1 MSVTACQPVMTRSQ
15 AEELVKLSYL
25 EVLRRDPFQPFDSGA
40 YDHVFALMH
49 GTTAEAVEVTLRESA
64 EAREKAESV
73 VRRIYFEILG
83 RDPGPGDQGGQ
94 WVDSPARDYA
104 EDLRTGLKT
113 VEDIRVELR
122 SSEEY
127 RTRPA
132 IRPSGP
138 PSIEGT
144 AILERGT
151 EELSLPLGISLFYG
165 LSLGITRARF
175 QTVIDE
181 LSAAQIREC
190 RLSMSTF
197 TWGNEQGVPEVVP
210 FEPGSVHDG
219 FSNEVSVP
227 FLDEMEWR
235 LDHAV
240 SKGVRPQLTLLW
252 GGFQPM
258 FVENRRLRENAL
270 GKYLR
275 AVCERLRNHPAVT
288 VELMNEIDHG
298 HHLGF
303 LTLDERKEFLKT
315 WVSVCKEILPSALFS
330 VSDGGHAPRGGGEGE
345 PYFDYHDVAE
355 IDYWNV
361 HFPRDEVAVEGIPRW
376 CRGIWHLNGESHF
389 FQSGHRGRGGYG
401 RNDENMFL
409 QTEED
414 RREWPYRNSTRDWR
428 MYGLHIF
435 VAAAAKAATTIHNQ
449 SGFFCRPGVGS
460 EPVMK
465 VARCYAAVMKDFSLE
480 GLASLNAS
488 WRDSPIESFDGPF
501 KAFALTGGADR
512 RDILVT
518 VLNPR
523 EGTLT
528 LDLKRDYDARVY
540 EITGEERKRERLPA
554 GKTVLRLPET
564 DWPHGCVVRLVAERA
579 ERAERNVS

>member
-1 MSVTACQPVMTRSQ
+1 MSGTPCQPVMTRTQ
-15 AEELVKLSYL
+15 AEELVKVAFL
-25 EVLRRDPFQPFDSGA
+25 EVLRRDPFNPFDSGA

-49 GTTAEAVEVTLRESA
+49 GTTPDEVEATLRESA
-64 EAREKAESV
+64 EAREKAEAL
-73 VRRIYFEILG
+73 VRRLYLELLG
-83 RDPGPGDQGGQ
+83 RDPGPEQPGEP
-94 WVDSPARDYA
+94 WVDPPAHAYA
-104 EDLRTGLKT
+104 EDFRAGVKSEENIRT
-113 VEDIRVELR
+113 ELR

-127 RTRPA
+127 HARPA
-132 IRPSGP
+132 VLPSRA

-144 AILERGT
+144 SLIERDTG
-151 EELSLPLGISLFYG
+151 ERSLPLGISLFYG
-165 LSLGITRARF
+165 LSLGVPRDRF
-175 QTVIDE
+175 QTVVDE
-181 LSAAQIREC
+181 LASAQIREC

-197 TWGNEQGVPEVVP
+197 TWGNEQGVPEVIP
-210 FEPGSVHDG
+210 FKPGSVHDG
-219 FSNEVSVP
+219 FSNEVSEA

-235 LDHAV
+235 LDYAV
-240 SKGVRPQLTLLW
+240 SRGVRPQLTLLW
-252 GGFQPM
+252 GGFQPL
-258 FVENRRLRENAL
+258 FVQNRSLRENAL

-288 VELMNEIDHG
+288 IEIMNEIDHG

-303 LTLDERKEFLKT
+303 LALEGRKEFLKK
-315 WVSVCKEILPSALFS
+315 WVSVCKETLPDALFS
-330 VSDGGHAPRGGGEGE
+330 VSDGGHAPRGGGEGDA
-345 PYFDYHDVAE
+345 YFDYHDVPQ

-376 CRGIWHLNGESHF
+376 CRGIWHLNGEWHF
-389 FQSGHRGRGGYG
+389 FRSGHGARGGYG

-414 RREWPYRNSTRDWR
+414 HREWPYRNSTRDWR

-435 VAAAAKAATTIHNQ
+435 VAATAKAATTIHNQ

-480 GLASLNAS
+480 ALSSLNS
-488 WRDSPIESFDGPF
+488 GWRDSPVESFDGPF
-501 KAFALTGGADR
+501 KAFALTGGPDR

-528 LDLKRDYDARVY
+528 LDLKREYEARVY

-554 GKTVLRLPET
+554 GKTALRLPPTE
-564 DWPHGCVVRLVAERA
+564 WPHGCIVRLAAERSA
-579 ERAERNVS
+579 

>member
-1 MSVTACQPVMTRSQ
+1 MSGTPCQPVMTRTQ
-15 AEELVKLSYL
+15 AEELVKAAFL
-25 EVLRRDPFQPFDSGA
+25 EVLRRDPFHPFDSGA

-49 GTTAEAVEVTLRESA
+49 GTTPDEVEATLRESA
-64 EAREKAESV
+64 EAREKAEDL
-73 VRRIYFEILG
+73 VRGLYRELFG
-83 RDPGPGDQGGQ
+83 RDPGPEQPGGP
-94 WVDSPARDYA
+94 WVDPPARAYA
-104 EDLRTGLKT
+104 EDFRAGVKSE
-113 VEDIRVELR
+113 EDIRTELR

-127 RTRPA
+127 VARPA
-132 IRPSGP
+132 VHPSRA

-144 AILERGT
+144 SLIERDTG
-151 EELSLPLGISLFYG
+151 ERSLPLGISLFYG
-165 LSLGITRARF
+165 LSLGVPRDRF
-175 QTVIDE
+175 QTVVDE
-181 LSAAQIREC
+181 LASAQIREC

-197 TWGNEQGVPEVVP
+197 TWGNEQGVPEVIP
-210 FEPGSVHDG
+210 FKPGSVHDG
-219 FSNEVSVP
+219 FSNEVSEA
-227 FLDEMEWR
+227 FLNEMEWR

-240 SKGVRPQLTLLW
+240 SRGVRPQLTLLW
-252 GGFQPM
+252 GGFQPL
-258 FVENRRLRENAL
+258 FVQNRSVRENAL

-275 AVCERLRNHPAVT
+275 AVCERLRSHPAVT
-288 VELMNEIDHG
+288 IEIMNEIDHG

-303 LTLDERKEFLKT
+303 LTLEGRKEFLKK
-315 WVSVCKEILPSALFS
+315 WVSACKEILPDALFS
-330 VSDGGHAPRGGGEGE
+330 VSDGGHAPRGGGEGDA
-345 PYFDYHDVAE
+345 YFDYHDVPE

-376 CRGIWHLNGESHF
+376 CRGIWHLNGEWHF
-389 FQSGHRGRGGYG
+389 FQSGHGGRGGYG

-414 RREWPYRNSTRDWR
+414 HREWPYRNSTRDWR

-435 VAAAAKAATTIHNQ
+435 VAATAKAATTIHNQ

-480 GLASLNAS
+480 GSSSLNAS
-488 WRDSPIESFDGPF
+488 WRDSPVESFDGPF
-501 KAFALTGGADR
+501 KAFTLVGGPDR

-528 LDLKRDYDARVY
+528 LDLKREYEARVY

-554 GKTVLRLPET
+554 GKTTFRLPPTE
-564 DWPHGCVVRLVAERA
+564 WPHGCIVRLAAERS
-579 ERAERNVS
+579 V